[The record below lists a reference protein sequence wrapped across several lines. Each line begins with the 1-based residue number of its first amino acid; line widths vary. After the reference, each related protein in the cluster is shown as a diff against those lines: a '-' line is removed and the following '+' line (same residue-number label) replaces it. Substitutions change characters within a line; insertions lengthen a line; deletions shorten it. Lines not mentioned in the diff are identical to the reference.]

1 MDKQTAIDILED
13 IGNTLEKIDNWREK
27 GIKATD
33 IYIKGLKIATNEKI
47 QNLIYRQDKY
57 SKLYGENSKKT
68 LKLSKKV
75 DKEISKIFNS

>member
-1 MDKQTAIDILED
+1 MDKQTAIAILED
-13 IGNTLEKIDNWREK
+13 IGNTLEEIDWREK
-27 GIKATD
+27 GIKTID

-47 QNLIYRQDKY
+47 QNLIHKQDEY
-57 SKLYGENSKKT
+57 FKLYGENSKKT

>member
-1 MDKQTAIDILED
+1 MDKQTAIAILEN
-13 IGNTLEKIDNWREK
+13 IGNTLDEVDWREK

-47 QNLIYRQDKY
+47 QNLIHRQDKY

-75 DKEISKIFNS
+75 DKEIRKIFNS